1 VPGGE
6 AGGQVA
12 GTLRVTSRNARFQQW
27 QSLLGNRAK
36 RQRSGEFLVQ
46 GVRPISL
53 AAASGWPLHAL
64 IYDAGRPLSDWAQQ
78 LLRTVDSVQVAMAPD
93 LLAELGEKADSQPEL
108 VAVAG
113 LPRDDLDRIP
123 ADEGFLGVVLDR
135 PASPGNIGSIIRS
148 ADAFG
153 AHGVIVTGHAADVYD
168 PRSVRAST
176 GSLFAAP
183 VVRCASHREVA
194 GWLAARRA
202 RGWPVV
208 LAGADEHRAH
218 AAGGRE
224 RGHRAERRVAGA
236 VRPPGQHSDDRG
248 RELAERG
255 QRGHRGAVRGRP
267 AAHPGPAER
276 GPSRRV
282 IAGYMTGSR
291 SNGGFLPAEFTGR
304 TLNLLRYEAVLQLW
318 R

>member
-1 VPGGE
+1 M
-6 AGGQVA
+6 A

-27 QSLLGNRAK
+27 QSLLGNRTK

-64 IYDAGRPLSDWAQQ
+64 IYDAERPLSDWAQQ

-93 LLAELGEKADSQPEL
+93 LLAELGEKADSRPEL
-108 VAVAG
+108 VAVAE

-176 GSLFAAP
+176 GSLFAVP

-208 LAGADEHRAH
+208 LAGADEQGDRAVFDADFTGPTLLVVGNEGTGLSGGWRELCDRLVSIPMTGAASSLNAANAATAILYEIARQRILAQRNVAP
-218 AAGGRE
+218 AAGSL
-224 RGHRAERRVAGA
+224 
-236 VRPPGQHSDDRG
+236 PG
-248 RELAERG
+248 
-255 QRGHRGAVRGRP
+255 
-267 AAHPGPAER
+267 
-276 GPSRRV
+276 
-282 IAGYMTGSR
+282 I
-291 SNGGFLPAEFTGR
+291 
-304 TLNLLRYEAVLQLW
+304 
-318 R
+318 